1 MSTLSIQK
9 PGIQKPGIQQPGISS
24 PRTTPSTDVDA
35 RFDAL
40 VRTAVPA
47 QRGADFETVFDLDYG
62 QPAFAPEPAVRA
74 VKAARRVRAVAVK
87 PRPAPPRAVRL
98 TRRGRILAVVTFL
111 GLALALMTAFG
122 GWATAT
128 LSGGTPEPVRVIEVA
143 PGDTLY
149 DIAADLAA
157 PGEIRA
163 MVHRIQELNSL
174 PGGQIIEGQKLAV
187 PRG

>member
-1 MSTLSIQK
+1 MSTLSI
-9 PGIQKPGIQQPGISS
+9 SS
-24 PRTTPSTDVDA
+24 PRISHSTEVDA

-47 QRGADFETVFDLDYG
+47 QREGHGAGFETVFDLDYG
-62 QPAFAPEPAVRA
+62 QSAFVPEQAASAPQDTH
-74 VKAARRVRAVAVK
+74 RVRISAVE
-87 PRPAPPRAVRL
+87 PRPAAPVAVRL
-98 TRRGRILAVVTFL
+98 TRRGRVVAVLIFL
-111 GLALALMTAFG
+111 GVALALMTAFG

-128 LSGGTPEPVRVIEVA
+128 LSGGTPEPVRVIEVG

-149 DIAADLAA
+149 DIAADVAE
-157 PGEIRA
+157 PGQIRA

-174 PGGQIIEGQKLAV
+174 TGSQIQEGAKLAV

>member
-1 MSTLSIQK
+1 MSTLSI
-9 PGIQKPGIQQPGISS
+9 
-24 PRTTPSTDVDA
+24 PSQRFSAESDVDT

-47 QRGADFETVFDLDYG
+47 ARPGHADVDFETVFDLDYVH
-62 QPAFAPEPAVRA
+62 PAARTAVA
-74 VKAARRVRAVAVK
+74 VPQTKPAARRVRAVAPKTQKTVQNT
-87 PRPAPPRAVRL
+87 APRAVRL
-98 TRRGRILAVVTFL
+98 TRRGRVVLVLAFL
-111 GLALALMTAFG
+111 GMALALMLPLS

-128 LSGGTPEPVRVIEVA
+128 LTGGSPEPVRVVEVQ

-149 DIAADLAA
+149 GIAGDLAK

-174 PGGQIIEGQKLAV
+174 PGGQITEGQKLAV

>member
-1 MSTLSIQK
+1 MSTLSI
-9 PGIQKPGIQQPGISS
+9 PRPRVS
-24 PRTTPSTDVDA
+24 PTSDVDA

-40 VRTAVPA
+40 VRTAAPA
-47 QRGADFETVFDLDYG
+47 PRVARTDVDFDTVFDLDTVFDFDYVHPTLV
-62 QPAFAPEPAVRA
+62 QVPAVRA
-74 VKAARRVRAVAVK
+74 PRARSRVRRVRPVAVQPGK
-87 PRPAPPRAVRL
+87 TTPRHVRM
-98 TRRGRILAVVTFL
+98 TRRGRMIAVLVFLAVVM
-111 GLALALMTAFG
+111 GVMTALG

-157 PGEIRA
+157 PGEIRT

-174 PGGQIIEGQKLAV
+174 PGGQINVGQKLAV

>member
-1 MSTLSIQK
+1 MSTLSIF
-9 PGIQKPGIQQPGISS
+9 S
-24 PRTTPSTDVDA
+24 PRISHSTEVDA

-47 QRGADFETVFDLDYG
+47 QREGHGAGFETVFDLDYG
-62 QPAFAPEPAVRA
+62 QPAFVPEHLAPTALRSVTDLEPSP
-74 VKAARRVRAVAVK
+74 AAPV
-87 PRPAPPRAVRL
+87 AVRL
-98 TRRGRILAVVTFL
+98 TRRGRVVAVLAFL

-128 LSGGTPEPVRVIEVA
+128 LSGGTPEPVRVVEVG

-149 DIAADLAA
+149 DIAAEVAE
-157 PGEIRA
+157 PGQIRA

-174 PGGQIIEGQKLAV
+174 TGSQIQEGAKLAV